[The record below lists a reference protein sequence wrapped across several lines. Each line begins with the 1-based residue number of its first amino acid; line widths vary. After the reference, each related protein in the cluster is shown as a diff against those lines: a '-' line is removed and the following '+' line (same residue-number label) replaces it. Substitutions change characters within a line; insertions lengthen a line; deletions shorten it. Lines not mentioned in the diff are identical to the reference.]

1 MKKQESSTNI
11 GIIIIIVVIT
21 IAISTVGFAWL
32 VRRYIR
38 PALYYVSGVDVVQGD
53 EFPEIDESSL
63 TSNQI
68 AIINSAKR
76 VWQEPRPES
85 FYTDVPQDEPW
96 CANFV
101 SYVYR
106 EAGLPFTNPVAGGW
120 RIPGI
125 YTLTDYL
132 ELEGYW
138 HPVDSDYQP
147 VPGDI
152 VIYDGGVLSG
162 HTNIVLK
169 IEDNKMTTIGGNENK
184 AIHIRTIDYTDRKFG
199 IQGYGHIE

>member
-11 GIIIIIVVIT
+11 GIVIIAVVIA
-21 IAISTVGFAWL
+21 IALSAVGFAWII
-32 VRRYIR
+32 RRYIR
-38 PALYYVSGVDVVQGD
+38 PAIYYVSGADVVQGD
-53 EFPEIDESSL
+53 EFPEINEEELSP
-63 TSNQI
+63 NQK
-68 AIINSAKR
+68 AIIDSARR

-85 FYTDVPQDEPW
+85 FYTDVPQNEPW

-132 ELEGYW
+132 ELENYW
-138 HPVDSDYQP
+138 HPADSGYVP
-147 VPGDI
+147 VAGDI
-152 VIYDGGVLSG
+152 VIYDHGVLSG

-169 IEDNKMTTIGGNENK
+169 VEGDQMTTIGGNENK
-184 AIHIRTIDYTDRKFG
+184 AIHIRTINYKDSKFG
-199 IQGYGHIE
+199 IQGFGHVE